1 MCSFNLTGKNMTL
14 VLGFNDYLAPAQ
26 QLAQCLTMP
35 FKQVDCHQFP
45 DGETKVTLPSDLPK
59 QIIICQTLNQPDQ
72 KLIELI
78 LVAQTAREQGV
89 EHITLVAPYLCYMRQ
104 DIAFHAGEA
113 VSQKVIG
120 KLLSEYFD
128 AVLTVDPHLHRIKH
142 LSEAI
147 PKVQALALYATE
159 AMSAFIKQHFNNPV
173 IIGPDE
179 ESMQWVEAIANAD
192 QWHYTIANKQRFGDK
207 NVSITLSNIEL
218 NKRDVIIVDDIASTG
233 RTLEQTVKQL
243 LPQEPSSIS
252 VMVTHAFF
260 VDDAIERLRALGV
273 TNIWSSD
280 SVLHSTNAF
289 SVINILAQAIK

>member
-1 MCSFNLTGKNMTL
+1 MGKDMTL
-14 VLGFNDYLAPAQ
+14 VLGFKNYLAPAQ
-26 QLAQCLTMP
+26 QLSQYLTLP

-59 QIIICQTLNQPDQ
+59 QLIICQTLNQPDQ

-104 DIAFHAGEA
+104 DIAFHVGEA
-113 VSQKVIG
+113 VSQKIIG
-120 KLLSEYFD
+120 KLLGDYFD
-128 AVLTVDPHLHRIKH
+128 AVLTIDPHLHRIKH

-147 PKVQALALYATE
+147 PTGQALALYATS
-159 AMSAFIKQHFNNPV
+159 AMSDFIKQHFKNPV

-179 ESMQWVEAIANAD
+179 ESMQWVEAIAKPH

-207 NVSITLSNIEL
+207 DVAVTLDDINL
-218 NKRDVIIVDDIASTG
+218 TNRDVIIVDDIASTG
-233 RTLEQTVKQL
+233 RTLEQTVKQI
-243 LPQEPSSIS
+243 LPQKPNSIS

-260 VDDAIERLRALGV
+260 VDDAIERLNALGV

-280 SVLHSTNAF
+280 SVLHKTNAF
-289 SVINILAQAIK
+289 SVIAILAQQLSTT

>member
-1 MCSFNLTGKNMTL
+1 MTL
-14 VLGFNDYLAPAQ
+14 VLGFSDYLAPAQ
-26 QLAQCLTMP
+26 QLAQYLMMP
-35 FKQVDCHQFP
+35 FKQVDCHRFP

-59 QIIICQTLNQPDQ
+59 QLIICQTLNQPDQ

-78 LVAQTAREQGV
+78 LVTQAAREQGV

-113 VSQKVIG
+113 VSQKIIG
-120 KLLSEYFD
+120 KLLSDYFD
-128 AVLTVDPHLHRIKH
+128 AVLTIDPHLHRIKH

-147 PKVQALALYATE
+147 PTGQALALFATS

-173 IIGPDE
+173 IVGPDE
-179 ESMQWVEAIANAD
+179 ESMQWVEAIAKTD

-207 NVSITLSNIEL
+207 NVAVKLDDIKL

-233 RTLEQTVKQL
+233 RTLEQTVKQI
-243 LPQEPSSIS
+243 LPQKPNSIT

-260 VDDAIERLRALGV
+260 VDDAIERLNALGV

-289 SVINILAQAIK
+289 SVIEILAHAVERLPTI

>member
-1 MCSFNLTGKNMTL
+1 MTL
-14 VLGFNDYLAPAQ
+14 VLGFHDYLAPAQ
-26 QLAQCLTMP
+26 QLARCLSMP
-35 FKQVDCHQFP
+35 FKEIDSHQFP
-45 DGETKVTLPSDLPK
+45 DGETKVTLPSNLPK
-59 QIIICQTLNQPDQ
+59 QVIICQTLNHPDQ

-104 DIAFHAGEA
+104 DIAFNVGEA
-113 VSQKVIG
+113 VSQKIIG
-120 KLLSEYFD
+120 KLLSDYFD

-147 PKVQALALYATE
+147 PTDQALALYATT
-159 AMSAFIKQHFNNPV
+159 AMSAFIKENIDNPV

-179 ESMQWVEAIANAD
+179 ESLQWVEAIAKTD
-192 QWHYTIANKQRFGDK
+192 QWQYSIANKQRFGDR
-207 NVSITLSNIEL
+207 NVAVTLDDINL
-218 NKRDVIIVDDIASTG
+218 ANRNVVIVDDIASSG

-243 LPQEPSSIS
+243 LPQKLQSIS
-252 VMVTHAFF
+252 IMVTHAFF
-260 VDDAIERLRALGV
+260 VDDAIARLHKLGV

-289 SVINILAQAIK
+289 SVIEILAGPLKNISLID

>member
-1 MCSFNLTGKNMTL
+1 MTL
-14 VLGFNDYLAPAQ
+14 VLGFHDYLAPAQ
-26 QLAQCLTMP
+26 QLAKYLTIP
-35 FKQVDCHQFP
+35 FKQIDCHQFP
-45 DGETKVTLPSDLPK
+45 DGETKVTIPSDLPK
-59 QIIICQTLNQPDQ
+59 KIIICQTLNHPDK

-104 DIAFHAGEA
+104 DIAFHVGEA
-113 VSQKVIG
+113 VSQKIIG
-120 KLLSEYFD
+120 KLLSDYFD

-147 PKVQALALYATE
+147 PSGQALALYATP
-159 AMSAFIKQHFNNPV
+159 AMSAFIKQKFDNPV

-179 ESMQWVEAIANAD
+179 ESMQWVEAIAKTD
-192 QWHYTIANKQRFGDK
+192 QWHYSIANKQRFGD
-207 NVSITLSNIEL
+207 
-218 NKRDVIIVDDIASTG
+218 RDVAVTLGYINLTNRNVVIVDDIASSG

-243 LPQEPSSIS
+243 LPQKPQSIS

-260 VDDAIERLRALGV
+260 VDDAIARLHALGV

-280 SVLHSTNAF
+280 SVLHTTNAF
-289 SVINILAQAIK
+289 SVIEILAGALKAST

>member
-1 MCSFNLTGKNMTL
+1 MTL
-14 VLGFNDYLAPAQ
+14 VLGFHDYLAPAQ
-26 QLAQCLTMP
+26 QLAQCLTIP
-35 FKQVDCHQFP
+35 FKQIESHQFP

-59 QIIICQTLNQPDQ
+59 QVIICQTLNHPDQ

-78 LVAQTAREQGV
+78 LVAHTAREQGV

-113 VSQKVIG
+113 VSQKIIG
-120 KLLSEYFD
+120 KLLSDYFD

-147 PKVQALALYATE
+147 PTGQAIALYATT
-159 AMSAFIKQHFNNPV
+159 AMSAFIKEKIENPV

-179 ESMQWVEAIANAD
+179 ESIQWVKAIANTD
-192 QWHYTIANKQRFGDK
+192 QWHYSIANKQRFGDR
-207 NVSITLSNIEL
+207 NVTVTLADINITNRNI
-218 NKRDVIIVDDIASTG
+218 IIVDDIASSG

-243 LPQEPSSIS
+243 LPQKPQSIS
-252 VMVTHAFF
+252 IMVTHAFF
-260 VDDAIERLRALGV
+260 VDDAIERLHALGV

-289 SVINILAQAIK
+289 SVIDILAQAINVGE